1 MAINI
6 YDEFNIANQLLI
18 MATIMP
24 KTMLNFKSDTTS
36 DNINTWE
43 YGFLKSP
50 IPSAIIEETGGFK
63 HVNEAFAHLVGFS
76 RSELENKSYASLTH
90 PEDLQGHNTM
100 IERLLSGEQSSFT
113 FQKRYI
119 TKFEHIVKVYLY
131 VQAIVDSGS
140 PKLFF
145 IHVLPIE
152 VYTTLVSE
160 GGITKQLSRNSRAFS
175 KRFIID
181 QIEKHWIAILAAIV
195 SLLIAI
201 VNITVDYNKQK
212 WELELLKNN
221 RVIQQQLPPTPQN
234 QIQLQPQAVPTYKK

>member
-1 MAINI
+1 
-6 YDEFNIANQLLI
+6 
-18 MATIMP
+18 MP
-24 KTMLNFKSDTTS
+24 KTMLNFKSDITS

-50 IPSAIIEETGGFK
+50 IPSAVIEETGGFK
-63 HVNEAFAHLVGFS
+63 HVNEAFAQLVGFS

-90 PEDLQGHNTM
+90 PDDLQGHNTM
-100 IERLLSGEQSSFT
+100 IERLLSGEQSNFT

-119 TKFEHIVKVYLY
+119 TKFEHVVKVYLY

-160 GGITKQLSRNSRAFS
+160 GGITKQLTRNSKAFS
-175 KRFIID
+175 KKFIVD
-181 QIEKHWIAILAAIV
+181 QIEKHWMAIIAAII
-195 SLLIAI
+195 SLIIAI

-212 WELELLKNN
+212 WELELLKNS
-221 RVIQQQLPPTPQN
+221 RTIPQQLSPQPQN
-234 QIQLQPQAVPTYKK
+234 QIQTQPQIIPTDKK